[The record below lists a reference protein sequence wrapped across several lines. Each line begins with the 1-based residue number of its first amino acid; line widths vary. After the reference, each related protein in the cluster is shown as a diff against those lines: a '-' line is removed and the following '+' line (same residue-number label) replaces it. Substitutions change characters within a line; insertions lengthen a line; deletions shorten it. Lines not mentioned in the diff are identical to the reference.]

1 MLPETKIRKGTFI
14 YVEMELSNYHETRRE
29 IVRLK
34 SEILHAT
41 PDPGDQTIVKGK
53 NSVRQPGD
61 PTGRTATL
69 MLSHRKLEQMER
81 VVEAIEFIVE
91 GLPDE
96 KKELIRLRY
105 WTRPQ
110 TLTWEGI
117 AQRLKYNRATVIRW
131 RDDIVMSIADRIGLR

>member
-1 MLPETKIRKGTFI
+1 MEATKIRKGTFI

-34 SEILHAT
+34 NEILHAT
-41 PDPGDQTIVKGK
+41 PEPPDPTIVKGK

-81 VVEAIEFIVE
+81 VVEAIEFITE

-117 AQRLKYNRATVIRW
+117 AQRLNYNRATVIRW
-131 RDDIVMSIADRIGLR
+131 RDDIVAGIAGRLGLR